1 LGRLAGISGR
11 KAVAASSGQRR
22 RPDRAAFRRVGYA
35 SVRQSGSHVVLERP
49 GSLPLV
55 IPMHRAVAPFLLR
68 AQIRR
73 AGLSEEEF
81 LKLL

>member
-1 LGRLAGISGR
+1 MGRLAGISGR
-11 KAVAASSGQRR
+11 KAVAA
-22 RPDRAAFRRVGYA
+22 FCRVGY
-35 SVRQSGSHVVLERP
+35 SFVRQSGSHVILERSDSP
-49 GSLPLV
+49 SLV